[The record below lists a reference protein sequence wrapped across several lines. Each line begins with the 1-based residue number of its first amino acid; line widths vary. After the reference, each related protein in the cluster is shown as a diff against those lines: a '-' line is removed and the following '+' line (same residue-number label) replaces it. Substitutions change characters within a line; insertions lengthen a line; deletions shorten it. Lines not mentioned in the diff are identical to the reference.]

1 MKIVLHEIELHS
13 VNPEASKSFYSDI
26 IGLPA
31 NIDIE
36 GLKCYDAGWPGV
48 EVNKSTHY
56 SGRTSISFLVDDIQ
70 EFVESARNAGYDI
83 DDPTPSHLE
92 MIATHL
98 IDPDG
103 IRIEIQ
109 QPTDSSPEWLKAMLR

>member
-1 MKIVLHEIELHS
+1 MKIVLHEIELPTI
-13 VNPEASKSFYSDI
+13 NPEASKSFYTDI
-26 IGLPA
+26 IGLPT

-48 EVNKSTHY
+48 EVNKSNHHP
-56 SGRTSISFLVDDIQ
+56 GRTSISFLVDNIQ
-70 EFVESARNAGYDI
+70 EFVESARNAGHDV
-83 DDPTPSHLE
+83 DDPTPAHLD
-92 MIATHL
+92 MISTHL

-109 QPTDSSPEWLKAMLR
+109 QPTENSPEWLKEMLQ